1 MVLGASQ
8 RTYKGNL
15 PQASPEVR
23 ISELP
28 RETREN
34 PQPNI
39 TEDSLLNTPIAPLA
53 NMESEISPQK
63 LPRKVQANRSGQPL
77 LPNLHPHSKI
87 VQRIGGSNRILV
99 DLQRPPCPQI
109 PQLTFIH

>member
-23 ISELP
+23 IGELP

-34 PQPNI
+34 LKPYFAK
-39 TEDSLLNTPIAPLA
+39 DSLLNTPIAPLA

-63 LPRKVQANRSGQPL
+63 LSIKIQANRSGQPL
-77 LPNLHPHSKI
+77 LPNLNPHSEI
-87 VQRIGGSNRILV
+87 VQRIG
-99 DLQRPPCPQI
+99 
-109 PQLTFIH
+109 